1 MTASAMMI
9 KSGLAPLLAARMA
22 DTTRSSEG
30 EQWLPGRWKAG
41 PMDNTAW
48 HQQSSCELAGRMVDR
63 TLRALPPGTRRPR
76 ASRAPARFRSITTP
90 TTAWPGRTRPRCRP
104 RPPAAA
110 APARGAE
117 TAAQKV
123 SPPPVLAGMVPKAAE
138 RAEGAVELVVR
149 PALREVLLEP
159 VVDGVQSR
167 RGGPAAEQ
175 LASRPPCFYGRAVRA
190 VWLRRRGR
198 L

>member
-30 EQWLPGRWKAG
+30 EQGLPGRWEAG

-63 TLRALPPGTRRPR
+63 TLRALPPGTRRPPR
-76 ASRAPARFRSITTP
+76 LSGAGPLSLHHHPHYSVARP
-90 TTAWPGRTRPRCRP
+90 D
-104 RPPAAA
+104 PAAV
-110 APARGAE
+110 PS
-117 TAAQKV
+117 
-123 SPPPVLAGMVPKAAE
+123 SPTGSSRTGQGSGNSSSESVAPPVLAGMVPKAAE

-167 RGGPAAEQ
+167 RGKPAAEQ